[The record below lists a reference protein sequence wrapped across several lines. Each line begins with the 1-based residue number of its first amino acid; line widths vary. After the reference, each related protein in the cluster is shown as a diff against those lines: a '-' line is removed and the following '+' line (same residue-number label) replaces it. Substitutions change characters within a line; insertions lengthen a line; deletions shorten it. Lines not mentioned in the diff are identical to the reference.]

1 MPWKMQCFTLQSMG
15 HTNHKFPVYAH
26 GNVQTHLKSIVVQV
40 HGNLEMRLLQE
51 IAGILQQKSPK
62 FKLVELALY
71 NELK

>member
-1 MPWKMQCFTLQSMG
+1 MNILCAFVQNLCFGKCGVLKLQSMG

-51 IAGILQQKSPK
+51 IAGILQQ
-62 FKLVELALY
+62 
-71 NELK
+71 